1 MSSVADRLWE
11 TIEPYVAAE
20 GVELDDLEVL
30 NGGQLVR
37 VTIDTD
43 RATTEEHPSGEL
55 GVDVIAELSRGIG
68 RLMDAA
74 DPIQGAYT
82 LEVSSPG
89 LERKLRRPRHY
100 EKSLG
105 KVIKLK
111 TFGEIEGTKTHTG
124 TLVTADDESFV
135 VEVEGSQRHITY
147 GDVSSARTVF
157 VWEKSGQK
165 AKQA

>member
-37 VTIDTD
+37 VTIDAEGTT
-43 RATTEEHPSGEL
+43 TTEHPAAEL

-68 RLMDAA
+68 RLLDAA
-74 DPIQGAYT
+74 DPIQGSYT

-105 KVIKLK
+105 KAIKLK
-111 TFGEIEGTKTHTG
+111 TFGEIEGSKTHSG
-124 TLVTADDESFV
+124 TLVAADDESFV
-135 VEVEGSQRHITY
+135 VDVEGSNRTITY

-157 VWEKSGQK
+157 VWEKSGQE

>member
-11 TIEPYVAAE
+11 AIEPYVAAE

-37 VTIDTD
+37 VTVDVMEA
-43 RATTEEHPSGEL
+43 RATDPL

-68 RLMDAA
+68 RLMDKE
-74 DPIQGAYT
+74 DPFQGSYT

-89 LERKLRRPRHY
+89 LERKLRRVRHY
-100 EKSLG
+100 EKSIG
-105 KVIKLK
+105 RTIKAK
-111 TFGEIEGTKTHTG
+111 TFAEVEGTKTHTG
-124 TLVTADDESFV
+124 TLVTVQDGSFV
-135 VEVEGSQRHITY
+135 VEVGGSNRRITY

-157 VWEKSGQK
+157 VWEKRGQE